1 MANQSQPTDQ
11 GSGPADPHELLALF
25 YAGKDLPCDLG
36 PAAAE
41 MPDAY
46 RSLLDHEKHMTV
58 TVEAFHD
65 ELVDVK
71 VLAVESNDDFY
82 ARKILLTKKSDGK
95 VVQFGVVRLNRRL
108 IPSDA
113 LAEIESQRTPL
124 GRVLIEQNVMRE
136 VKLDALWR
144 VTPNT
149 ELKELFGSDLAT
161 YGRSARLHV
170 NNESAVELLEIVA
183 PIVE

>member
-1 MANQSQPTDQ
+1 MANQSQLSDQ
-11 GSGPADPHELLALF
+11 DPGPADPHELLALF
-25 YAGKDLPCDLG
+25 YADSKLPCELISAAGDM
-36 PAAAE
+36 PAS
-41 MPDAY
+41 Y
-46 RSLLDHEKHMTV
+46 RKLLDHEKHMTV

-65 ELVDVK
+65 DLVDVK
-71 VLAVESNDDFY
+71 VLEVETNDDFY
-82 ARKILLTKKSDGK
+82 ARKILLTKKSDAA
-95 VVQFGVVRLNRRL
+95 VVQFGIVRLNRRL

-144 VTPNT
+144 VTPHT
-149 ELKELFGSDLAT
+149 ELKDLFGSDFAT